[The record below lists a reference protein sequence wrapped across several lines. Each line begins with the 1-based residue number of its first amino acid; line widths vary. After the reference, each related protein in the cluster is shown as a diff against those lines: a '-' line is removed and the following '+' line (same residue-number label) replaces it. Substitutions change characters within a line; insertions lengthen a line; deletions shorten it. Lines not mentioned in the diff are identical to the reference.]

1 MLPSWGWLL
10 ASVLPFCFRGS
21 LASLFGSVC
30 SPSLLNS
37 LIKKI
42 KKKQRVQVLSLSD
55 WNCIAAA
62 CCLLICM
69 LTAQNELVLQVQPL
83 RMVFQQRVYFQFGHC
98 TKYSLNPSLE
108 NLAQKA
114 RMGLVYL
121 NELVLLQT
129 ATEQSSA
136 CLVLH

>member
-42 KKKQRVQVLSLSD
+42 KKKQRVEVLSLSD
-55 WNCIAAA
+55 RNCVAAA
-62 CCLLICM
+62 CCLFICM
-69 LTAQNELVLQVQPL
+69 PTAQNELILQVQPL
-83 RMVFQQRVYFQFGHC
+83 RMVFQQHAYLFRHC
-98 TKYSLNPSLE
+98 TKYSLNLSLE
-108 NLAQKA
+108 NLAQKT